1 MRQGPYDYGVCVCVC
16 ACVYLCVCAC
26 VYFTSEEVDEDD
38 GCDQSPVLGQC
49 GKGLVTIGCLWVC
62 VSVCVY
68 VCVCIFQD

>member
-1 MRQGPYDYGVCVCVC
+1 MCVRVCVFV
-16 ACVYLCVCAC
+16 CVYVC
-26 VYFTSEEVDEDD
+26 FTSEEGDEDD